1 MEHPCIP
8 KDISP
13 YLPQLLWNLGCIPPP
28 PVQEHSP
35 GAEHCPAL
43 TLPLRAACWS
53 EGGTEDVSPCPVEKH
68 S

>member
-28 PVQEHSP
+28 SA
-35 GAEHCPAL
+35 GAQPWGRALPRSDLTPASCL
-43 TLPLRAACWS
+43 L
-53 EGGTEDVSPCPVEKH
+53 E
-68 S
+68 